1 MGTMIVAFLTFL
13 LEHSDLV
20 LAFMEAVEG
29 AADPA
34 AKKAELLKAIRD
46 GQIAAT
52 NLAVAADLGPRPA
65 S

>member
-1 MGTMIVAFLTFL
+1 MVPVIAAFLTFL
-13 LEHSDLV
+13 LEHADLV
-20 LAFMEAVEG
+20 NAFMEAIAG

-52 NLAVAADLGPRPA
+52 NAAVAADLGPRPT